1 MKVEQITRF
10 SNDQMV
16 KGVKCCA
23 PHCGATIK
31 LGDTAMYHRK
41 SGFGYVALHVECVRA
56 MISDVPTDE
65 SVMGQF
71 NEIKGLATQGS
82 AEWL

>member
-1 MKVEQITRF
+1 MKVEQITRY

-16 KGVKCCA
+16 KGVKCSA
-23 PHCGATIK
+23 PGCGTVIK
-31 LGDTAMYHRK
+31 LGDTAMWERK

-56 MISDVPTDE
+56 MIEDVPTDQ

-71 NEIKGLATQGS
+71 NEIKGLVHNGS
-82 AEWL
+82 AAWL